1 MAELSKR
8 RRRRRAGGSTPTA
21 RKGGESVDWLIYA
34 LVNDKSY
41 TVRIA
46 AADALGSL
54 GRGGRKA
61 LPRLLNIIQ
70 YTREISTIATREE
83 LEEAGEYADL
93 QRACRR
99 AVERIQ

>member
-61 LPRLLNIIQ
+61 LPRIMNIINN
-70 YTREISTIATREE
+70 TFEIPVNATRAE
-83 LEEAGEYADL
+83 LEEAGEYAGL
-93 QRACRR
+93 QRACKR
-99 AVERIQ
+99 ALERMQ